1 VRGTARLAT
10 FAGGLLLVGAFA
22 GAALTRI
29 SHAEKAVRSTG
40 SSGLVLHVPHAAGPI
55 VLDGDTDDPG
65 WLKVTARTNAFVD
78 ATGAPAHPYSDARLV
93 WGDGHLYVALYAA
106 DEDIRAT
113 HTAADAPLW
122 TEDAFHM
129 LFAINGRGER
139 AIDVSPL
146 GTITDSRRDAG
157 GPFDFAWQSGAHVSH
172 EVDGTLNRSDD
183 DDEEWVIEMA
193 IPFESLGIKGERG
206 DELGFRV
213 RRCDTPHHGSRVCAS
228 WGEVDR
234 VSEMGTLVL
243 D

>member
-10 FAGGLLLVGAFA
+10 SAGGLLLVGAFA
-22 GAALTRI
+22 GAALTKT
-29 SHAEKAVRSTG
+29 SHAEKAARPTA
-40 SSGLVLHVPHAAGPI
+40 SSGLVLHVPHAAGSI
-55 VLDGDTDDPG
+55 ILDGDTDDPG
-65 WLKVTARTNAFVD
+65 WLNATARTNAFVD

-93 WGDGHLYVALYAA
+93 WGDGHLYIALYAA

-113 HTAADAPLW
+113 QTNADAPLW
-122 TEDAFHM
+122 TEDAFQL
-129 LFAINGRGER
+129 LFADGRGER
-139 AIDVSPL
+139 AIDVSPI
-146 GTITDSRRDAG
+146 GTITDSRRDAR